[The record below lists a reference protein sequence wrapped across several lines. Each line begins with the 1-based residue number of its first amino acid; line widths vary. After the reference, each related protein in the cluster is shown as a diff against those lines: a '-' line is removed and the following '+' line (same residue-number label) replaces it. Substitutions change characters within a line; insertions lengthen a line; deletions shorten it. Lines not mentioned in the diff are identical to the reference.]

1 MNFLSFRI
9 LIRRIKSI
17 KYLMRDKNVS
27 KWKKGL
33 IVLAIAYLCMPIDL
47 IPIVIP
53 VFGIM
58 DDILLWIFVLWTLK
72 DQLDAYWVDDQTVD
86 RKRKYRNKNIIEDV
100 EYRVENENDASSNK
114 DKAEED

>member
-53 VFGIM
+53 VFGIL

-72 DQLDAYWVDDQTVD
+72 DQLETSIQALQKI
-86 RKRKYRNKNIIEDV
+86 RI
-100 EYRVENENDASSNK
+100 
-114 DKAEED
+114 

>member
-53 VFGIM
+53 N
-58 DDILLWIFVLWTLK
+58 WTAVTADGSL
-72 DQLDAYWVDDQTVD
+72 AAHYENTVA
-86 RKRKYRNKNIIEDV
+86 V
-100 EYRVENENDASSNK
+100 T
-114 DKAEED
+114 EEGPQALTYVPKEV